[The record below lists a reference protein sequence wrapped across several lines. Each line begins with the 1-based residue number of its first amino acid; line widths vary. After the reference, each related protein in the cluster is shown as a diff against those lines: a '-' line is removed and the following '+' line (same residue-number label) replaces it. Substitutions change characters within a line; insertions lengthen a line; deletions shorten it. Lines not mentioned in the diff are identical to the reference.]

1 MSNYIPLLYMGIMFV
16 LGILIGIVIENEH
29 QKTLRAKFRANS
41 HINIEEQM
49 RQDGW
54 KI

>member
-29 QKTLRAKFRANS
+29 HKSMRAKFRATQ